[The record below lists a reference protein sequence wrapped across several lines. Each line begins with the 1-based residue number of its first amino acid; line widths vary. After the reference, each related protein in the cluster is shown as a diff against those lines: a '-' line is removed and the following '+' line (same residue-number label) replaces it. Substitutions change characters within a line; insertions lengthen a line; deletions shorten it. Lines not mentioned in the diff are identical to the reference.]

1 MNNRLL
7 LNVYIISTFLFMLF
21 LPIRSFSQSDIILNE
36 DQDIYKLGKRCYLL
50 RDRQSQ
56 WEIDDVTGEKVGK
69 TFALSKQQVPN
80 LGFTNSALWL
90 RFRLRND
97 SANDDKWILEVGY
110 PLLDYIE
117 LYVPNDSGDYGLKK
131 NGDALPFEER
141 EIEYKNALFWLKI
154 PSGETKIYYMR
165 LKTESSLSAPLTLWR
180 PQRFIEHVNAEQYA
194 IGIYYGIMLIMFLY
208 NFFIFLSTK
217 ERIYLLYI
225 FYIISFALLQMSL
238 DGLAYQYLWPNFAWW
253 NNHSTPF
260 LIGFASFCALIFT
273 QKFLQV
279 ENYGKKLNLIF
290 NINILYTFFVMILSL
305 LAGYF
310 ISIIFGT
317 ICGIIAPVVM
327 LTAGFISRINGF
339 RPARF
344 YLIAFFAFFAGC
356 IIYALTKFAVLP
368 SNFFTENGIQIGS
381 ALQVVLLSLALGDK
395 INILQA
401 EKEAAQNQ
409 LIQALKEADSIK
421 ADYTKR
427 LESMNKS
434 LEKKV
439 EERTAE
445 LATKNLELAEKNFQM
460 EKAYQELKQLDKM
473 KSDFISSVSHELRT
487 PLTSI
492 LGFTKVIKKNYG
504 KLIKNISDKVNE
516 NEEKCQK
523 YIPRI
528 DDNLDIVINESEKL
542 MKMINQVLDLS
553 EMEAGEVQW
562 NDQKL
567 NMNKLMIEAL
577 RLVENHFVGREK
589 VEFYY
594 EIQEDL
600 GEIYADKSR
609 MLQLINNLVSNG
621 VNFTDEGYVKLRAF
635 RNDGSLKIVVEDTGI
650 GINKE
655 NQKNIFEKFRQV
667 GDILTDKPQGA
678 GLGLPICKEIVDHY
692 HGTISVESEV
702 GKGSTFSLS
711 LPVTRV

>member
-1 MNNRLL
+1 MNFNKILL
-7 LNVYIISTFLFMLF
+7 FLFLLF
-21 LPIRSFSQSDIILNE
+21 LPIVSFSQSDIILNGN
-36 DQDIYKLGKRCYLL
+36 QDIYKLGKKCYIL
-50 RDRQSQ
+50 RDRQARFGIEEVSQ
-56 WEIDDVTGEKVGK
+56 GEAATKFVP
-69 TFALSKQQVPN
+69 SKQDVPN

-97 SANDDKWILEVGY
+97 TADDEEWILEVGY

-117 LYVPNDSGDYGLKK
+117 LYVPADSGNFVLKK
-131 NGDALPFEER
+131 AGDALPFEER

-154 PSGETKIYYMR
+154 PSGDAKTYYMR

-180 PQRFIEHVNAEQYA
+180 PQRFIEHVDDEQYA
-194 IGIYYGIMLIMFLY
+194 VGIYYGVMLIMILY

-238 DGLAYQYLWPNFAWW
+238 DGLAYQYLWPQSAWL

-279 ENYGKKLNLIF
+279 ENYGKKLNIIF

-305 LAGYF
+305 IAGYF

-327 LTAGFISRINGF
+327 LTAGFISRIKGF

-356 IIYALTKFAVLP
+356 IIYALTKFAILP

-401 EKEAAQNQ
+401 EKEEAQNQ
-409 LIQALKEADSIK
+409 LIQALKEADIIK

-460 EKAYQELKQLDKM
+460 EKAYQELKQLDRM

-504 KLIKNISDKVNE
+504 KLIKNISDKNIE
-516 NEEKCQK
+516 NDKKCKK

-528 DDNLDIVINESEKL
+528 DENLDIVINESEKL

-567 NMNKLMIEAL
+567 DVRELMGEAL
-577 RLVENHFVGREK
+577 KLVENHFVGRDN
-589 VEFYY
+589 VRFYY
-594 EIQEDL
+594 QIEEDL

-609 MLQLINNLVSNG
+609 ILQLINNLVSNG
-621 VNFTDEGYVKLRAF
+621 VNFTDEGYIKLRAF
-635 RNDGSLKIVVEDTGI
+635 RKDNSLKIIVEDTGT
-650 GINKE
+650 GISKDD
-655 NQKNIFEKFRQV
+655 QKNIFEKFRQV

-678 GLGLPICKEIVDHY
+678 GLGLPICKEIVEHY
-692 HGTISVESEV
+692 GGTIGVESEL